1 MRLQVDEQSDA
12 LYFRLDDSAVVHSV
26 EAAPDVVLDFN
37 QEDEVVGIEMLR
49 LSARSC
55 CVDISAV
62 SFEKK

>member
-1 MRLQVDEQSDA
+1 MKLQVDPQADA

-49 LSARSC
+49 LSARSR
-55 CVDISAV
+55 CVDLSTV
-62 SFEKK
+62 SFKTK